1 MLSVRLKP
9 MRKYP
14 YLFSCKYTSIYE
26 INQVIIVLKEDF
38 RMNIG
43 FLLVFAISSHAL
55 KVYQSLALPENQS
68 GLAGLEFKDSSLD
81 VEFSNSI
88 TICTRFNF
96 GRLQNAVLFEFAND
110 EERYLKLS
118 IRYPN
123 TWLSFGDSLKGP
135 KSFASWVLQDP
146 LTKDYAIFFAKKWH
160 HICLTFD
167 SSNGQI
173 RLILVNHSLLLN

>member
-1 MLSVRLKP
+1 
-9 MRKYP
+9 
-14 YLFSCKYTSIYE
+14 
-26 INQVIIVLKEDF
+26 
-38 RMNIG
+38 MNIG

-55 KVYQSLALPENQS
+55 KVYQSLELPENQS

-81 VEFSNSI
+81 VAFKDSSLDVEFNNSI

-118 IRYPN
+118 IRYPS

-160 HICLTFD
+160 HICLAFD

-173 RLILVNHSLLLN
+173 RLILVNYSLLLN